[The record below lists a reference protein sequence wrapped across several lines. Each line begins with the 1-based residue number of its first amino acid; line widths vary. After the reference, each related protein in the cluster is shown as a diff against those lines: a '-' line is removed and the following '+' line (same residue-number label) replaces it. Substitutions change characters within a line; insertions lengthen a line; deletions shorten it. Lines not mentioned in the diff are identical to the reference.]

1 MEENDHVNKTAS
13 FPSIKLVSPSQF
25 CKRFFVVV
33 LFFFKKVPYTTFPE
47 LKNSSYFNKAAI
59 LSAKGVMGTKIPIS
73 DWITLIYSEL
83 QGLVALIFHT
93 QGPG

>member
-1 MEENDHVNKTAS
+1 MSV
-13 FPSIKLVSPSQF
+13 
-25 CKRFFVVV
+25 FFVVV
-33 LFFFKKVPYTTFPE
+33 FLTKVPYTTFPE

-59 LSAKGVMGTKIPIS
+59 LSTKGVMGTKIPIS

-83 QGLVALIFHT
+83 QGLVALIVHT